1 MAERVE
7 RSGPHTAVTRELL
20 VRYLDAWTPV
30 VLRSHR
36 RATYVDG
43 SRDDFAADA
52 LRVFGEFAD
61 KLAGHQ
67 LDVVIL
73 RTATE
78 SLAGVLAGLGAP
90 AGLSLRS
97 VEDAAELA
105 VAGPMLAHIDIVAGS
120 VMDEAAV
127 WQLVAT
133 LGPGKAREVLLILP
147 QADTEQVTA
156 YRARLREA
164 GLSCAATVELADA
177 DGQVQLLLFG
187 TGDAKH
193 LARFK
198 DELWAADEF
207 AGIRY
212 RDPLDP
218 EHTAVDISL
227 NPQLHPLRAAVLG
240 ELARRGRCTVAD
252 LQQHTVRE
260 TIYRPADTVRLLTSA
275 AAAGTI
281 DRQPP
286 KGRMSPRT
294 IVSHPGLR

>member
-1 MAERVE
+1 MPERVE
-7 RSGPHTAVTRELL
+7 RCGPHTAVTRELL

-73 RTATE
+73 RTVTE
-78 SLAGVLAGLGAP
+78 SLAGVLAGMGAP

-97 VEDAAELA
+97 VEDPAELT
-105 VAGPMLAHIDIVAGS
+105 VAGPMLAHIDIVAGH
-120 VMDEAAV
+120 VVDEQAV
-127 WQLVAT
+127 WRLVAA

-147 QADTEQVTA
+147 QATTEQVSG
-156 YRARLREA
+156 YRARLRDA
-164 GLSCAATVELADA
+164 GLACAAAVELADD
-177 DGQVQLLLFG
+177 DGHVRLLLFA
-187 TGDAKH
+187 TADARH
-193 LARFK
+193 LATFK

-212 RDPLDP
+212 RDPADP
-218 EHTAVDISL
+218 EHTPVDISL
-227 NPQLHPLRAAVLG
+227 NPQLHPLRGAVLG

-260 TIYRPADTVRLLTSA
+260 TIYRPADAVRLLTAA

-281 DRQPP
+281 TREPQ

-294 IVSHPGLR
+294 VVTYP